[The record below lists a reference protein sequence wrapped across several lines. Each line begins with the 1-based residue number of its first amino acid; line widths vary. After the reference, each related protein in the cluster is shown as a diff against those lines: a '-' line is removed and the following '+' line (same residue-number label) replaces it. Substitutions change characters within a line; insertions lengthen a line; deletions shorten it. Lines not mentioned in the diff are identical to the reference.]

1 MPKTEVVIKVFVYS
15 PTDVNDERNLL
26 EEVIRELNI
35 SWSKFL
41 GLRLDLLRWETHC
54 FPGID
59 TDPQN
64 VINEEI
70 ADDYDIFIGIMWQR
84 FGTPTT
90 RYGSGTVEEFERA
103 YERYKRNP
111 DEVKIMFYFKDAPPN
126 SISAIDPEQI
136 TAITKFKKSLGDKG
150 TLYWTFQNREDFASL
165 LRMHLV
171 RQLQSFSSYIQSSKA
186 LSETEASHIE
196 ERPTSIIDEEAGFL
210 DILELFDNSS
220 ASMERATEILGQ
232 MTSDVDSFGD
242 KISRHA
248 QQIQKINFGVRP
260 SSLKVLKEI
269 TDGSARDMNEL
280 SNSLEAKLDGFHIA
294 HQESFKSFSKAIILS
309 FVFVPASEVYQLD
322 KVLETMK
329 ALNETM
335 EKAQSVTEDFSS
347 VISSFPSVSKNFN
360 GAKKRV
366 VKTFESVINTFGYVR
381 NIADETEK
389 TIIAIK
395 NSPKGKK

>member
-1 MPKTEVVIKVFVYS
+1 MPKTEVIIKVFVSS

-41 GLRLDLLRWETHC
+41 GLRLDLLRWETHVS
-54 FPGID
+54 PGIG
-59 TDPQN
+59 TDPQD
-64 VINEEI
+64 VINEGI
-70 ADDYDIFIGIMWQR
+70 TDDYDIFIGIMWQR

-126 SISAIDPEQI
+126 SISEIDAEQI

-150 TLYWTFQNREDFASL
+150 TLYWTVQNREDFESL

-186 LSETEASHIE
+186 LSETEVSPIK
-196 ERPTSIIDEEAGFL
+196 ERPTNIIDEEEGFL
-210 DILELFDNSS
+210 DILELFENSTT
-220 ASMERATEILGQ
+220 SMERATEILGQ
-232 MTSDVDSFGD
+232 MTSDVVSFGD
-242 KISRHA
+242 KISKHT
-248 QQIQKINFGVRP
+248 QELQKIKRGP
-260 SSLKVLKEI
+260 SSLKIFKEI

-280 SNSLEAKLDGFHIA
+280 SNSLEAKLDDLHIA
-294 HQESFKSFSKAIILS
+294 HQESFRSFSKAIILS
-309 FVFVPASEVYQLD
+309 FDFAPASEVNELD
-322 KVLETMK
+322 KALETMK
-329 ALNETM
+329 ALKETM
-335 EKAQSVTEDFSS
+335 GNAQSVTESFTST
-347 VISSFPSVSKNFN
+347 ISSFPSLSKNFN
-360 GAKKRV
+360 GAKKRA
-366 VKTFESVINTFGYVR
+366 VKTLESVTNTFGYIR
-381 NIADETEK
+381 NLADETEK

-395 NSPKGKK
+395 NSSKRTK